1 MTAGLRSKAGTCSS
15 RPPRP
20 SCMVTAVRSIAP
32 EHAETQQDSGWALCT
47 ASSMAL
53 GNGPR
58 CEEHSA
64 LLRTSL
70 RTTHMGTQP

>member
-1 MTAGLRSKAGTCSS
+1 
-15 RPPRP
+15 
-20 SCMVTAVRSIAP
+20 MVSAVRSIAP
-32 EHAETQQDSGWALCT
+32 EHAETQQDSGWTLST

-58 CEEHSA
+58 SEEHSE